1 MKKVKRGRGVWRV
14 LLEALGG
21 GCVFCV
27 WRNQSNQENN
37 PWIEGVKERASQM
50 KNELVS
56 DIERVSM
63 GRRRR
68 KKAYLSAIIILLI
81 NYLKKVETTV
91 INMMSALHTGNCYF
105 IHLSSYYYWWRL
117 LQGKRVWT
125 ELMKAVLSSAGVYNS
140 PVVTCTLHY
149 TLNLFNFFSF

>member
-1 MKKVKRGRGVWRV
+1 VKKVKGGVWRV

-56 DIERVSM
+56 DIERVWI

-68 KKAYLSAIIILLI
+68 RIILLI

-91 INMMSALHTGNCYF
+91 INFDECFTLWKLLF
-105 IHLSSYYYWWRL
+105 FPLFFSSFLYCWRL
-117 LQGKRVWT
+117 LQGKRVRT
-125 ELMKAVLSSAGVYNS
+125 ELMMKAVLSSAGVYNLY
-140 PVVTCTLHY
+140 PTLTTKH
-149 TLNLFNFFSF
+149 TQLFLNLI